1 MATNWNNKDKRIS
14 FLSIF
19 RTLIGE
25 SGTNTTPQ
33 GNDPYFFE
41 AVRLTNKLFQTY
53 STDEVSPDIA
63 ELAESLEEEDIFEE
77 KKRMTEDQEDLAGV
91 DFGSEEEIKYVE
103 EKKRPYNGA
112 KKVPM
117 IGDSFVGK
125 TGDTMTYRACMTCK
139 EASWFKGTYKV
150 CYSCNMKKKK

>member
-1 MATNWNNKDKRIS
+1 MTNWNNKDKRIS

-19 RTLIGE
+19 RTLIDNKVLAHINE
-25 SGTNTTPQ
+25 SPSS
-33 GNDPYFFE
+33 YFTE
-41 AVRLTNKLFQTY
+41 AVDLTNKLFQIY
-53 STDEVSPDIA
+53 PTDEVSPDIA

-77 KKRMTEDQEDLAGV
+77 KKRMTEDEEDLAGV

-103 EKKRPYNGA
+103 EKKKPYNGN